1 MTDPVAA
8 RGAADMTEA
17 DARAAERARV
27 PLKQKAPLLLALVL
41 LWMMLWGSVTP
52 LTVLTGLVVALVVTQ
67 ALYLPPV
74 VLSGRFNAWWMLVF
88 STFAASMT
96 IRSRISGGSSFSM
109 SARASFSS
117 ADGSVN
123 ASAATSV

>member
-41 LWMMLWGSVTP
+41 LWMMLWGSITP
-52 LTVLTGLVVALVVTQ
+52 LTVLTGAE
-67 ALYLPPV
+67 
-74 VLSGRFNAWWMLVF
+74 
-88 STFAASMT
+88 
-96 IRSRISGGSSFSM
+96 IRSGVSQL
-109 SARASFSS
+109 
-117 ADGSVN
+117 VHT
-123 ASAATSV
+123 AA